1 MSSTE
6 VSVDKAETGV
16 KPSAQPASVSFFD
29 PALSQ
34 VRRHVFLQW
43 GKTVL
48 ILCTFI
54 LGILSL
60 FWAVQYKLE
69 TRFHKLTVWVV
80 DFDGQVEPYRNT
92 APVVGPAVVNVIE
105 DIQQTNSEA
114 LGYTIKA
121 PADFNNDPWAVRQS
135 IYDEHAYA
143 AIIINANATALL
155 RSAVTTGNTSYD
167 PLGAA
172 EFVIISARDE
182 ATYYNYILPQ
192 FWSVDQAV
200 RSAFGPRWIQNLTS
214 SSANLNLSA
223 VPAQALNPAIGF
235 TQTDLRFFGPAV
247 ISPATSIG
255 LIYLIILAF
264 FNTPFMMPVHLQ
276 FIKTPAD
283 KPALKIPQWLLW
295 RICSNI
301 GTYFTLSL
309 FYSFVSLAFQIP
321 FSNPPASPVEPAT
334 NPNAYGHGSFVV
346 YWMLN
351 WVGMCALGFPCENMA
366 MIIGFPWS
374 ALFLI
379 FWVITNVATGFYAI
393 DLAPGFFRWGYV
405 WPLHRIVEALRT
417 ILFDTHSRIGLD
429 FGVLFVWIAVSIALF
444 PFAAKF
450 MQWKQK
456 RGWA

>member
-1 MSSTE
+1 MSSAE
-6 VSVDKAETGV
+6 ESIDKAETGV
-16 KPSAQPASVSFFD
+16 KPSAPPAGVSFFD
-29 PALSQ
+29 PALSP

-60 FWAVQYKLE
+60 FWAVQFKLE
-69 TRFHKLTVWVV
+69 TRFENLTVWVV

-92 APVVGPAVVNVIE
+92 TPIVGPAITHVVEETVR
-105 DIQQTNSEA
+105 TNPEA
-114 LGYTIKA
+114 LGYTIRS

-135 IYDEHAYA
+135 VYDEHAYA

-155 RSAVTTGNTSYD
+155 QGAVTGGNTSYD
-167 PLGAA
+167 PYGAA
-172 EFVIISARDE
+172 EFIIISARDE
-182 ATYYNYILPQ
+182 STYYNYILPE
-192 FWSVDQAV
+192 FWGLEQAV
-200 RSAFGPRWIQNLTS
+200 RSYFGPRWIQNLTAS
-214 SSANLNLSA
+214 TSTTNLTQT
-223 VPAQALNPAIGF
+223 PAQALNPAIGF
-235 TQTDLRFFGPAV
+235 TQIDLRFFGPAV

-264 FNTPFMMPVHLQ
+264 FNTPFMMPVHLR
-276 FIKTPAD
+276 FLKTPNS
-283 KPALKIPQWLLW
+283 PPLKIPQWLLW
-295 RICSNI
+295 RIVSNI
-301 GTYFTLSL
+301 GTYFCLSL

-321 FSNPPASPVEPAT
+321 FTNPPASPVEPAD

-374 ALFLI
+374 SLFLI

-393 DLAPGFFRWGYV
+393 DLAPRFFRWGYA

-429 FGVLFVWIAVSIALF
+429 FAVLFIWIALSILLF

>member
-1 MSSTE
+1 MGSTE
-6 VSVDKAETGV
+6 PSIDKAEAGV
-16 KPSAQPASVSFFD
+16 TPAAPPAGVSFFS

-34 VRRHVFLQW
+34 VRRHVFLHW
-43 GKTVL
+43 AKTVL

-54 LGILSL
+54 LAILSL

-69 TRFHKLTVWVV
+69 TRFHNLTVWVV

-92 APVVGPAVVNVIE
+92 TPVVGPAITQVVE
-105 DIQQTNSEA
+105 ETLQTNPEA
-114 LGYTIKA
+114 LGYTIKS
-121 PADFNNDPWAVRQS
+121 PADFNYDPWAVRQG

-155 RSAVTTGNTSYD
+155 QNAVTSGNTSYD
-167 PLGAA
+167 PYGAA

-182 ATYYNYILPQ
+182 ATYYNYILPE
-192 FWSVDQAV
+192 FWTLEQSV
-200 RSAFGPRWIQNLTS
+200 RSYFGPRWIQNLTTTTTTT
-214 SSANLNLSA
+214 NFTQI
-223 VPAQALNPAIGF
+223 PPQALNPAIGI
-235 TQTDLRFFGPAV
+235 TQIDLRFFGPAV

-264 FNTPFMMPVHLQ
+264 FNTPFMMPVHLR
-276 FIKTPAD
+276 FLKTPNS
-283 KPALKIPQWLLW
+283 PSLKIPHWLLW
-295 RICSNI
+295 RILSNI
-301 GTYFTLSL
+301 GTYFFLSL
-309 FYSFVSLAFQIP
+309 FYSLVSLAFQIP
-321 FSNPPASPVEPAT
+321 FANPPASPVEPAT

-366 MIIGFPWS
+366 MIIGLPWS

-393 DLAPGFFRWGYV
+393 DLAPRFFRWGYV

-429 FGVLFVWIAVSIALF
+429 FGVLFVWIAVSILLF
-444 PFAAKF
+444 PVAAKF